1 MGRQMSRKAMVVVA
15 VVAFVATAGVAFAYW
30 SATGSGSG
38 SADTGTTSGLTVK
51 QTASPTGLYPGGAV
65 ALSGNFDNTNPG
77 KVYITAVTATVTP
90 FSVRP
95 DGTKPACTQA
105 DFTISGSAPVA
116 AEIPV
121 GAGVGS
127 WSGLSLNMTDAATNQ
142 DNCKNVTVPI
152 TYSAS

>member
-1 MGRQMSRKAMVVVA
+1 MRRQLSRKAMVVVA

-95 DGTKPACTQA
+95 DTGKPACTQA

>member
-1 MGRQMSRKAMVVVA
+1 VRRQMSRKAMVVVA

-38 SADTGTTSGLTVK
+38 SAATGTTSGLTVV
-51 QTASPTGLYPGGAV
+51 QTSSPTGLYPGGTV
-65 ALSGNFDNTNPG
+65 ALSGNFDNPNSG
-77 KVYITAVTATVTP
+77 KVYIAAVTATVTP

-95 DGTKPACTQA
+95 DLTKPACTEA
-105 DFTISGSAPVA
+105 DFTISGSATVA

-121 GAGVGS
+121 GPGVGS
-127 WSGLSLNMTDAATNQ
+127 WAGLSLNMTDAATNQ